1 MIDKKMKRNYTN
13 RELLGRLMPYYS
25 NYKFLFITDMIAA
38 VLTIVAEVTLPL
50 IIRNI
55 TNIAVADAATLT
67 ITYLLRLVGLYFV
80 LKAIEVGATYY
91 MQRYGHYMGARIE
104 RDMRRRVFSHIQYLS
119 DEFYAKTKIG
129 QLLARVTTDLFDVTE
144 FAHHCPE
151 EFLVAIIKAVVTFII
166 LLTINVPLTLIMFV
180 MLPLMLVFTNKTR
193 RRIRHTQMQQ
203 RNQIGEINSEI
214 EDSLLGIKVIRSF
227 ANEELEIE
235 NFEKSNHEFLGIKEI
250 FYNAMSEFTAIT
262 KILDAVMYLVVVTI
276 GGIFIIQ
283 GKINSGDFIVYTM
296 YTTTL
301 LATVTRLIRFL
312 ETFEK
317 GMTGIQR
324 YAEIMDIKP
333 AIVDRENPIKLDDV
347 QGDIKFEDVT
357 FSYDSSSEKDEITNV
372 LENVNIDIKKGT
384 KIALVGPSGGGK
396 TTLTNL
402 IPRFYDIDQGK
413 ITVDG
418 YDVRDLELKTL
429 RDNIGI
435 VQQDVYLFSGSVYDN
450 ILYGKMDASREE
462 VIEAARLAGALEFI
476 EKLPN
481 GFDTYVGERGVML
494 SGGQKQRISIARVF
508 LKNPPILILDEATS
522 ALDNKSEKIVQHSLK
537 VLSEGR
543 TTITIAHR
551 LTTIINSDEIIVLT
565 EDGIQERGNH
575 RELLEK
581 KGVYYNLYNTVDNHI
596 MG

>member
-104 RDMRRRVFSHIQYLS
+104 RDMRRTVFSHIQYLS

>member
-1 MIDKKMKRNYTN
+1 MIDTKKKKNYTN
-13 RELLGRLMPYYS
+13 KELLSRLMPYYS

-67 ITYLLRLVGLYFV
+67 LSYLLRLVALYFI
-80 LKAIEVGATYY
+80 LKAIEVAATYY

-104 RDMRRRVFSHIQYLS
+104 RDMRRTVFSHIQYLS

-166 LLTINVPLTLIMFV
+166 LLTINIPLTLIMFV

-235 NFEKSNHEFLGIKEI
+235 NFEKSNHGFLGIKEI

-262 KILDAVMYLVVVTI
+262 KILDALMYLVVVTI

-283 GKINSGDFIVYTM
+283 GKINPGDFIVYTM

-333 AIVDRENPIKLDDV
+333 AIVDKENPIKLENV
-347 QGDIKFEDVT
+347 EGNIKFENVT
-357 FSYDSSSEKDEITNV
+357 FSYDSSSEKEEITNV

-384 KIALVGPSGGGK
+384 KVALVGPSGGGK

-418 YDVRDLELKTL
+418 YDVRDLELKSL

-450 ILYGKMDASREE
+450 ILYGKMDASRDD
-462 VIEAARLAGALEFI
+462 VVEAARLAGALEFI

-522 ALDNKSEKIVQHSLK
+522 ALDNESEKIVQNSLK
-537 VLSEGR
+537 LLSEGR

-575 RELLEK
+575 KELLEK
-581 KGVYYNLYNTVDNHI
+581 KGVYYNLYNTVDNNI